1 MADEVEEEEP
11 KKSGIV
17 KIIIFVVAGIL
28 LIVVGLGIGYFMFGG
43 EPEPDPS
50 AEVNQII
57 EGKNTNAKDTEKQK
71 ENEEGEVEGEDGLIK
86 KNVKSIP
93 EVDSY
98 ETTYFEFPG
107 DFTTNLKASRKFLQ
121 LSVGVSTQYDEKV
134 MEVVDSH
141 QLALRSEILSTV
153 SDFTEEDISGSDG
166 KKKLSDRLLTVLNAK
181 LETLKEF
188 PGIEDV
194 YFTAFILQWFRLFL

>member
-1 MADEVEEEEP
+1 MAEEVEEEP
-11 KKSGIV
+11 KKSNLL
-17 KIIIFVVAGIL
+17 KIIIFVVGGFL
-28 LIVVGLGIGYFMFGG
+28 LIAVGLGIGYFIFGG

-57 EGKNTNAKDTEKQK
+57 EGKEAEKKKTEVDNK
-71 ENEEGEVEGEDGLIK
+71 EGEEEGEDGIVK

-93 EVDSY
+93 EVDTY

-107 DFTTNLKASRKFLQ
+107 DFTTNLKGSRKFLQ
-121 LSVGVSTQYDEKV
+121 VSVGVSTQYDEKV

-141 QLALRSEILSTV
+141 QLALRSEILSTI
-153 SDFTEEDISGSDG
+153 SDFTEEDISGSNG
-166 KKKLSDRLLTVLNAK
+166 KKKLSERLIVVLNKK
-181 LETLKEF
+181 LESLDEF

-194 YFTAFILQWFRLFL
+194 YFTAFILQ

>member
-1 MADEVEEEEP
+1 MAEEVEEEP
-11 KKSGIV
+11 KKSSLL
-17 KIIIFVVAGIL
+17 KIIIFVVGGFL
-28 LIVVGLGIGYFMFGG
+28 LIAVGLGIGYFVFGG
-43 EPEPDPS
+43 DPEPDPS

-57 EGKNTNAKDTEKQK
+57 EGKDAEMKKKQ
-71 ENEEGEVEGEDGLIK
+71 ENENKEGEEEGEDGIIK
-86 KNVKSIP
+86 KNVKAIP

-107 DFTTNLKASRKFLQ
+107 DFTTNLKGSRKFLQ
-121 LSVGVSTQYDEKV
+121 VSVGVSTQYDEKV

-141 QLALRSEILSTV
+141 QLALRSEILSTI

-166 KKKLSDRLLTVLNAK
+166 KKKLSDRLIVVLNKK
-181 LETLKEF
+181 LESLDEF

-194 YFTAFILQWFRLFL
+194 YFAAFILQ

>member
-1 MADEVEEEEP
+1 MADEVEEEP
-11 KKSGIV
+11 KKSNLI
-17 KIIIFVVAGIL
+17 KIIIFVIGGFL
-28 LIVVGLGIGYFMFGG
+28 LIAVGLGIGYFLFGG

-57 EGKNTNAKDTEKQK
+57 EGKEAEKK
-71 ENEEGEVEGEDGLIK
+71 KNEEVENKEGEVEGEDGIIK
-86 KNVKSIP
+86 KNVKAIP

-107 DFTTNLKASRKFLQ
+107 DFTTNLKGSRKFLQ
-121 LSVGVSTQYDEKV
+121 VSVGVSTQYDEKV

-141 QLALRSEILSTV
+141 QLALRSEILSTI

-166 KKKLSDRLLTVLNAK
+166 KKKLSERLMVVLNKK
-181 LETLKEF
+181 LESLDEF

-194 YFTAFILQWFRLFL
+194 YFTAFILQ

>member
-1 MADEVEEEEP
+1 MAEEVEEEP
-11 KKSGIV
+11 KKSNLL
-17 KIIIFVVAGIL
+17 KIIIFVVGGIL
-28 LIVVGLGIGYFMFGG
+28 LIAVGLGIGYFLFGG

-57 EGKNTNAKDTEKQK
+57 EGKETEKK
-71 ENEEGEVEGEDGLIK
+71 KTEDSENKEGEEEGEDGIIK
-86 KNVKSIP
+86 KNVKAIP

-107 DFTTNLKASRKFLQ
+107 DFTTNLKGSRKFLQ
-121 LSVGVSTQYDEKV
+121 VSVGVSTQYDEKV

-141 QLALRSEILSTV
+141 QLALRSEILSTI
-153 SDFTEEDISGSDG
+153 SDFTEEDISGSEG
-166 KKKLSDRLLTVLNAK
+166 KKNLSERLIVVLNKK
-181 LETLKEF
+181 LESLDEF

-194 YFTAFILQWFRLFL
+194 YFTAFILQ

>member
-1 MADEVEEEEP
+1 MAEEVEEEP
-11 KKSGIV
+11 KKSNLL
-17 KIIIFVVAGIL
+17 KIIIFVVGGIL
-28 LIVVGLGIGYFMFGG
+28 LIAVGLGIGYFLFGG

-57 EGKNTNAKDTEKQK
+57 EGKETEKK
-71 ENEEGEVEGEDGLIK
+71 KTEDSESKEGEEEGEDGIIK
-86 KNVKSIP
+86 KNVKAIP

-107 DFTTNLKASRKFLQ
+107 DFTTNLKGSRKFLQ
-121 LSVGVSTQYDEKV
+121 VSVGVSTQYDEKV

-141 QLALRSEILSTV
+141 QLALRSEILSTI
-153 SDFTEEDISGSDG
+153 SDFTEEDISGSEG
-166 KKKLSDRLLTVLNAK
+166 KKNLSKRLIEVLNKK
-181 LETLKEF
+181 LESLDEF

-194 YFTAFILQWFRLFL
+194 YFTAFILQ

>member
-1 MADEVEEEEP
+1 MAEEVEEEP
-11 KKSGIV
+11 KKSNLL
-17 KIIIFVVAGIL
+17 KIIIFVVGGIL
-28 LIVVGLGIGYFMFGG
+28 LIAVGLGIGYFLFGG

-57 EGKNTNAKDTEKQK
+57 EGKETEKK
-71 ENEEGEVEGEDGLIK
+71 KTEDSESKEGEEEGEDGIIK
-86 KNVKSIP
+86 KNVKAIP

-107 DFTTNLKASRKFLQ
+107 DFTTNLKGSRKFLQ
-121 LSVGVSTQYDEKV
+121 VSVGVSTQYDEQV

-141 QLALRSEILSTV
+141 QLALRSEILSTI
-153 SDFTEEDISGSDG
+153 SDFTEEDISGSEG
-166 KKKLSDRLLTVLNAK
+166 KKKLSERLIVVLNKK
-181 LETLKEF
+181 LESLDEF

-194 YFTAFILQWFRLFL
+194 YFTAFILQ

>member
-1 MADEVEEEEP
+1 MAEEVEEEP
-11 KKSGIV
+11 KKSNLL
-17 KIIIFVVAGIL
+17 KIIIFVVGGIL
-28 LIVVGLGIGYFMFGG
+28 LIAVGLGIGYFLFGG

-57 EGKNTNAKDTEKQK
+57 EGKEAEKKKTENA
-71 ENEEGEVEGEDGLIK
+71 ENKEGEEEGEDGIIK
-86 KNVKSIP
+86 KNVKAIP

-107 DFTTNLKASRKFLQ
+107 DFTTNLKGSRKFLQ
-121 LSVGVSTQYDEKV
+121 VSVGVSTQYDEKV

-141 QLALRSEILSTV
+141 QLALRSEILSTI
-153 SDFTEEDISGSDG
+153 SDFTEEDISGSEG
-166 KKKLSDRLLTVLNAK
+166 KKKLSERLIVVLNKK
-181 LETLKEF
+181 LESLDEF

-194 YFTAFILQWFRLFL
+194 YFTAFILQ

>member
-1 MADEVEEEEP
+1 MAEQVEEEP
-11 KKSGIV
+11 KKSNLL
-17 KIIIFVVAGIL
+17 KIIIFIVGGIL
-28 LIVVGLGIGYFMFGG
+28 LIAVGLGIGYFLFGG

-57 EGKNTNAKDTEKQK
+57 EGKETEKK
-71 ENEEGEVEGEDGLIK
+71 KTEASENKEGEEEGEDGIIK
-86 KNVKSIP
+86 KNVKAIP

-107 DFTTNLKASRKFLQ
+107 DFTTNLKGSRKFLQ
-121 LSVGVSTQYDEKV
+121 VSVGVSTQYDEKV

-141 QLALRSEILSTV
+141 QLALRSEILSTI
-153 SDFTEEDISGSDG
+153 SDFTEEDISGSEG
-166 KKKLSDRLLTVLNAK
+166 KKKLSERLIVVLNKK
-181 LETLKEF
+181 LESLDEF

-194 YFTAFILQWFRLFL
+194 YFTAFILQ

>member
-1 MADEVEEEEP
+1 MAEEVEEEP
-11 KKSGIV
+11 KKSNLL
-17 KIIIFVVAGIL
+17 KIIIFVVGGIL
-28 LIVVGLGIGYFMFGG
+28 LIAVGLGIGYFLFGG
-43 EPEPDPS
+43 EPDPDPS

-57 EGKNTNAKDTEKQK
+57 EGKEAEKKKTEDA
-71 ENEEGEVEGEDGLIK
+71 ENKEGEEEGEDGIIK
-86 KNVKSIP
+86 KNVKAIP

-107 DFTTNLKASRKFLQ
+107 DFTTNLKGSRKFLQ
-121 LSVGVSTQYDEKV
+121 VSVGVSTQYDEKV

-141 QLALRSEILSTV
+141 QLALRSEILSTI

-166 KKKLSDRLLTVLNAK
+166 KNKLSERLLVVLNKKLESLD
-181 LETLKEF
+181 EF

-194 YFTAFILQWFRLFL
+194 YFTAFILQ

>member
-1 MADEVEEEEP
+1 MAEEVEEEQ
-11 KKSGIV
+11 KKGGLI
-17 KIIIFVVAGIL
+17 KIIIFVVAGIM
-28 LIVVGLGIGYFMFGG
+28 LIAVGLGIGYFIFGG

-57 EGKNTNAKDTEKQK
+57 EGKETEKK
-71 ENEEGEVEGEDGLIK
+71 EKEESAEKKEGEEGEEGIIT
-86 KNVKSIP
+86 KNVKEVP
-93 EVDSY
+93 EVDAY

-107 DFTTNLKASRKFLQ
+107 DFTTNLKGSRKFLQ
-121 LSVGVSTQYDEKV
+121 VSVGVSTQYDEKV
-134 MEVVDSH
+134 MEVVDWH
-141 QLALRSEILSTV
+141 QLALRSEILSTI

-166 KKKLSDRLLTVLNAK
+166 KKKLSDRLMVVLNKK

-194 YFTAFILQWFRLFL
+194 YFTAFILQ

>member
-1 MADEVEEEEP
+1 MAEEVEEEP
-11 KKSGIV
+11 KKSNLL
-17 KIIIFVVAGIL
+17 KIIIFVVVGFL
-28 LIVVGLGIGYFMFGG
+28 LIAVGLGIGYFIFGG

-57 EGKNTNAKDTEKQK
+57 EGKEAEKKKTEDVEDK
-71 ENEEGEVEGEDGLIK
+71 EGLEEGDDGIIK
-86 KNVKSIP
+86 KNVKAIP

-107 DFTTNLKASRKFLQ
+107 DFTTNLKGSRKFLQ
-121 LSVGVSTQYDEKV
+121 VSVGVSTQYDEKV

-141 QLALRSEILSTV
+141 QLALRSEILSTI

-166 KKKLSDRLLTVLNAK
+166 KKKLSDRLMVVLNKK
-181 LETLKEF
+181 LESLDEF

-194 YFTAFILQWFRLFL
+194 YFTAFILQ

>member
-1 MADEVEEEEP
+1 MAEEVEEEQ
-11 KKSGIV
+11 KKGGLI
-17 KIIIFVVAGIL
+17 KIIIFVVAGIM
-28 LIVVGLGIGYFMFGG
+28 LIAVGLGIGYFIFGG

-57 EGKNTNAKDTEKQK
+57 EGKETEKK
-71 ENEEGEVEGEDGLIK
+71 EKEESAEKKEGEEGEEGMIT
-86 KNVKSIP
+86 KNVKEVP
-93 EVDSY
+93 EVDAY

-107 DFTTNLKASRKFLQ
+107 DFTTNLKGSRKFLQ
-121 LSVGVSTQYDEKV
+121 VSVGVSTQYDEKV

-141 QLALRSEILSTV
+141 QLALRSEILSTI

-166 KKKLSDRLLTVLNAK
+166 KKKLSDRLMVVLNKK

-194 YFTAFILQWFRLFL
+194 YFTAFILQ

>member
-11 KKSGIV
+11 KKSGLV

-57 EGKNTNAKDTEKQK
+57 EGKNTKAKEIEEQK

-107 DFTTNLKASRKFLQ
+107 DFTTNLKGSRKFLQ

-153 SDFTEEDISGSDG
+153 SDFSEEDISGSDG
-166 KKKLSDRLLTVLNAK
+166 KKKLSDRLLVVLNAK

-194 YFTAFILQWFRLFL
+194 YFTAFILQ

>member
-1 MADEVEEEEP
+1 MAEEVEEEP
-11 KKSGIV
+11 KKSNLL
-17 KIIIFVVAGIL
+17 KIIIFIVGGIL
-28 LIVVGLGIGYFMFGG
+28 LIAVGLGIGYFLFGG

-57 EGKNTNAKDTEKQK
+57 EGKEAEKKKTKDVESK
-71 ENEEGEVEGEDGLIK
+71 EGEEEGEDGIIK
-86 KNVKSIP
+86 KNVKAIP

-107 DFTTNLKASRKFLQ
+107 DFTTNLKGSRKFLQ
-121 LSVGVSTQYDEKV
+121 VSVGVSTQYDEKV

-141 QLALRSEILSTV
+141 QLALRSEILSTI

-166 KKKLSDRLLTVLNAK
+166 KKKLSERLMVVLNKK
-181 LETLKEF
+181 LESLDEF

-194 YFTAFILQWFRLFL
+194 YFTAFILQ

>member
-1 MADEVEEEEP
+1 MADEVEEEP
-11 KKSGIV
+11 KKSGLV

-28 LIVVGLGIGYFMFGG
+28 LLGIGLGIGYLMFGG

-57 EGKNTNAKDTEKQK
+57 EGKNIEKKMK
-71 ENEEGEVEGEDGLIK
+71 EESEDEEEGEEEGEDGLLK
-86 KNVKSIP
+86 KNVKAIP

-107 DFTTNLKASRKFLQ
+107 DFTTNLKGSRKFLQ
-121 LSVGVSTQYDEKV
+121 VSVGVSTQYDEKV

-141 QLALRSEILSTV
+141 QLALRSEILATI
-153 SDFTEEDISGSDG
+153 SDFTEDGISGSDG
-166 KKKLSDRLLTVLNAK
+166 KKKLSDKLLVVLNAK
-181 LETLKEF
+181 LETLNEF

-194 YFTAFILQWFRLFL
+194 YFTAFILQ

>member
-1 MADEVEEEEP
+1 MAEEVEEEP
-11 KKSGIV
+11 KKSNLL
-17 KIIIFVVAGIL
+17 KIIIFVVGGIL
-28 LIVVGLGIGYFMFGG
+28 LIAVGLGIGYFLFGG

-57 EGKNTNAKDTEKQK
+57 EGKETEKK
-71 ENEEGEVEGEDGLIK
+71 KTEDSESKEGEEEGEDGIIK
-86 KNVKSIP
+86 KNVKAIP

-107 DFTTNLKASRKFLQ
+107 DFTTNLKGSRKFLQ
-121 LSVGVSTQYDEKV
+121 VSVGVSTQYDEKV

-141 QLALRSEILSTV
+141 QLALRSEILSTI
-153 SDFTEEDISGSDG
+153 SDFTEEDISGSEG
-166 KKKLSDRLLTVLNAK
+166 KKNLSKRLIVVLNKK
-181 LETLKEF
+181 LESLDEF

-194 YFTAFILQWFRLFL
+194 YFTAFILQ

>member
-1 MADEVEEEEP
+1 MAEEVEEEQ
-11 KKSGIV
+11 KKGGLI
-17 KIIIFVVAGIL
+17 KIIIFVVAGIM
-28 LIVVGLGIGYFMFGG
+28 LIAVGLGIGYFIFGG

-57 EGKNTNAKDTEKQK
+57 EGKETEKK
-71 ENEEGEVEGEDGLIK
+71 EKEESDEKKEGEEGEEGIIT
-86 KNVKSIP
+86 KNVKEVP
-93 EVDSY
+93 EVDAY

-107 DFTTNLKASRKFLQ
+107 DFTTNLKGSRKFLQ
-121 LSVGVSTQYDEKV
+121 VSVGVSTQYDEKV

-141 QLALRSEILSTV
+141 QLALRSEILSTI

-166 KKKLSDRLLTVLNAK
+166 KKKLSDRLMVVLNKK

-194 YFTAFILQWFRLFL
+194 YFTAFILQ

>member
-1 MADEVEEEEP
+1 MAEEVEEEP
-11 KKSGIV
+11 KKSGLI

-28 LIVVGLGIGYFMFGG
+28 LIVVGLGIGYLMFGG

-57 EGKNTNAKDTEKQK
+57 EGKEAEKKEKEDKKDK
-71 ENEEGEVEGEDGLIK
+71 EEGEVDGEDGIIK
-86 KNVKSIP
+86 KNVKAIP

-107 DFTTNLKASRKFLQ
+107 DFTTNLKGSRKFLQ
-121 LSVGVSTQYDEKV
+121 VSVGVSTQYDEKV
-134 MEVVDSH
+134 METVDSH
-141 QLALRSEILSTV
+141 QLALRSEILATI
-153 SDFTEEDISGSDG
+153 SDFTEEDISGSEG
-166 KKKLSDRLLTVLNAK
+166 KKKLSDKLMIVLNDK
-181 LETLKEF
+181 LKSLKEF

-194 YFTAFILQWFRLFL
+194 YFTAFILQ

>member
-1 MADEVEEEEP
+1 MAEEVEEEP
-11 KKSGIV
+11 KKSNLL
-17 KIIIFVVAGIL
+17 KIIIFVVGGFL
-28 LIVVGLGIGYFMFGG
+28 LIAVGLGIGYFLFGG

-57 EGKNTNAKDTEKQK
+57 EGKEAEKKKTEVDNK
-71 ENEEGEVEGEDGLIK
+71 EGEEESEDGIVK

-107 DFTTNLKASRKFLQ
+107 DFTTNLKGSRKFLQ
-121 LSVGVSTQYDEKV
+121 VSVGVSTQYDEKV

-141 QLALRSEILSTV
+141 QLALRSEILSTI
-153 SDFTEEDISGSDG
+153 SDFTEEDISGSNG
-166 KKKLSDRLLTVLNAK
+166 KKNLSERLIVVLNKK
-181 LETLKEF
+181 LESLDEF

-194 YFTAFILQWFRLFL
+194 YFTAFILQ

>member
-11 KKSGIV
+11 KKSGLV

-28 LIVVGLGIGYFMFGG
+28 LIVIGLGIGYFMFGG

-57 EGKNTNAKDTEKQK
+57 EGKNTKAKETEEQK

-107 DFTTNLKASRKFLQ
+107 DFTTNLKGSRKFLQ

-166 KKKLSDRLLTVLNAK
+166 KKKLSDRLLVVLNAK

-194 YFTAFILQWFRLFL
+194 YFTAFILQ

>member
-1 MADEVEEEEP
+1 MAEEVEEEP
-11 KKSGIV
+11 KKSNLL
-17 KIIIFVVAGIL
+17 KIIIFVVGGFL
-28 LIVVGLGIGYFMFGG
+28 LIAVGLGIGYFLFGG

-57 EGKNTNAKDTEKQK
+57 EGKEAEKKQK
-71 ENEEGEVEGEDGLIK
+71 EVENKEGEEEGDDGIIK
-86 KNVKSIP
+86 KNVKAIP

-107 DFTTNLKASRKFLQ
+107 DFTTNLKGSRKFLQ
-121 LSVGVSTQYDEKV
+121 VSVGVSTQYDEKV

-141 QLALRSEILSTV
+141 QLALRSEILSTI

-166 KKKLSDRLLTVLNAK
+166 KKKLSERLMVVLNKK
-181 LETLKEF
+181 LESLDEF

-194 YFTAFILQWFRLFL
+194 YFTAFILQ

>member
-1 MADEVEEEEP
+1 MAEEVEEEP
-11 KKSGIV
+11 KKSNLL
-17 KIIIFVVAGIL
+17 KIIIFLIGGIL
-28 LIVVGLGIGYFMFGG
+28 LIAVGLGIGYFLFGG

-57 EGKNTNAKDTEKQK
+57 EGKEAEKKKTKDDESK
-71 ENEEGEVEGEDGLIK
+71 EGEEEGEDGIIK
-86 KNVKSIP
+86 KNVKAIP

-107 DFTTNLKASRKFLQ
+107 DFTTNLKGSRKFLQ
-121 LSVGVSTQYDEKV
+121 VSVGVSTQYDEKV

-141 QLALRSEILSTV
+141 QLALRSEILSTI

-166 KKKLSDRLLTVLNAK
+166 KKKLSERLMVVLNKK
-181 LETLKEF
+181 LESLDEF

-194 YFTAFILQWFRLFL
+194 YFTAFILQ

>member
-1 MADEVEEEEP
+1 MAEEVEEEP
-11 KKSGIV
+11 KKGNLI
-17 KIIIFVVAGIL
+17 KIIIFVVGGFL
-28 LIVVGLGIGYFMFGG
+28 LIAVGLGIGYFLFGG
-43 EPEPDPS
+43 ETEPDPS

-57 EGKNTNAKDTEKQK
+57 EGKEAEKK
-71 ENEEGEVEGEDGLIK
+71 KTAEIENKEGEEEGEDGIIK
-86 KNVKSIP
+86 KNVKAIP

-107 DFTTNLKASRKFLQ
+107 DFTTNLKGSRKFLQ
-121 LSVGVSTQYDEKV
+121 VSVGVSTQYDEKV

-141 QLALRSEILSTV
+141 QLALRSEILSTI

-166 KKKLSDRLLTVLNAK
+166 KKKLSERLMVVLNKK
-181 LETLKEF
+181 LESLDEF

-194 YFTAFILQWFRLFL
+194 YFTAFILQ

>member
-1 MADEVEEEEP
+1 MAEEVEEEP
-11 KKSGIV
+11 KKSNLL
-17 KIIIFVVAGIL
+17 KIIIFVFAGLL
-28 LIVVGLGIGYFMFGG
+28 LIVVGLGIGYLIFGG

-57 EGKNTNAKDTEKQK
+57 EGKETEKK
-71 ENEEGEVEGEDGLIK
+71 EKEKSENNEEGEEVGEDGIIK
-86 KNVKSIP
+86 KNVKAIP

-107 DFTTNLKASRKFLQ
+107 DFTTNLKGSRKFLQ
-121 LSVGVSTQYDEKV
+121 VSVGVSTQYDEKV

-141 QLALRSEILSTV
+141 QLALRSEILSTI
-153 SDFTEEDISGSDG
+153 SDFTEADISGSDG
-166 KKKLSDRLLTVLNAK
+166 KKKLSERLMVVLNKK
-181 LETLKEF
+181 LETLNEF

-194 YFTAFILQWFRLFL
+194 YFTAFILQ